1 MEAIITSETNGSDL
15 TENLQKNILFFCKT
29 PLGSLPQRRDFGID
43 YSILEEPFP
52 VMRMKATVAI
62 VSGLRKFYGV
72 NVSKI
77 DISADESGKVRIKII
92 I

>member
-1 MEAIITSETNGSDL
+1 MEVVFSSSTNDNGAAA
-15 TENLQKNILFFCKT
+15 NLQKNIIFFCKT

-52 VMRMKATVAI
+52 IMRMKATVAI

-72 NVSKI
+72 SVSKI
-77 DISADESGKVRIKII
+77 DITADENGKVKIKITI
-92 I
+92 